1 MITTLKVTNLNFDT
15 APFAWNHLRVIVI
28 NLSFI
33 SNFFD
38 DWIWNL
44 WEIELFSSRITIRW
58 KQLISY
64 ISLLM
69 KVKKYIIMQITL
81 NWI

>member
-38 DWIWNL
+38 DWI
-44 WEIELFSSRITIRW
+44 
-58 KQLISY
+58 
-64 ISLLM
+64 
-69 KVKKYIIMQITL
+69 
-81 NWI
+81 